1 MGVEDRDYH
10 RDGGGASGAGF
21 IRSCPR
27 CGRSFPAALW
37 RMHAHN
43 PQQAR
48 CGEAGCLERGVGYRP
63 DAPSAEAPGPLCAEH
78 LMRHR
83 RQGHDVRFVDGGV
96 CSVCDGHGQTASH
109 TGEWL
114 RCPQCLGAGYESED
128 VVERRRERARQEEKE
143 ARRREENRRAAE
155 EARRRSEEASRAAE
169 ERRRSEARQ
178 AEEER
183 RRSEARQA
191 EEERRRSEAR
201 RAEEERRR
209 RAEPPPW
216 GGYAGRAAQGQ
227 CPSCGGAGRVATKY
241 HRVLDIPLGA
251 SPEEITQAFRRKA
264 MQHHPDRNK
273 APDATLRMQE
283 VSEARA
289 MLVGSESIRAG
300 AECSLCNGRGAVSFE
315 QPWQGQAQRGRPE
328 REPAGR
334 SAGGGGA
341 YSGSGGGQSGSG
353 GGSSGGSGWGWFW
366 IAAVIGV
373 FAAFVYFSR
382 DAPSPAFSPVASAP
396 TRTPQAV
403 RAFNPTPTATPRPTP
418 TPRPAVAATW
428 TPNPT
433 WTPQPT
439 WTPTPTATPNP
450 TWTPAPTWTPT
461 PAASDGATAVRA
473 PPIQPTAT
481 PTPRP
486 TPRPTATPRP
496 ATGQESLEAVAARVR
511 PSVVHVTAGRSAG
524 SGVIVETDS
533 SGRAI
538 IVTNHHVIEES
549 PNRVRVQVE
558 DSSWH
563 SAVVHGSDAARDLAV
578 LSICCSQDF
587 RAASLSGA
595 RAPQGASVFAMGYPV
610 DVFDSGVASL
620 TDGVVSRVF
629 LDTEGRRWL
638 VQTNAEINPG
648 NSGGPL
654 FAMSGEVVGI
664 NAFIQRET
672 AGGLNI
678 EGYGFAVAS
687 ETVIDVLPTL
697 KAGRTLGGATP
708 TPTPAPWS
716 LWGGSRDGF
725 GPADGAMPHETD
737 GYIETYDANVN
748 LEHFSAAATFV
759 NPSSGGWDYGFLF
772 RWTGQNRFHIV
783 ALTHNGRWVHDRREG
798 SEDSIVVDSGWT
810 NALRTGAGASNEL
823 RLVAIDST
831 GWLFVNDEFVTAL
844 NLEGGAS
851 EGDVAVMTG
860 YHRGSER
867 QGSSTQFRGF
877 AVREPR
883 LVETASGEL
892 AHADDG
898 LIKSQWVASG
908 VGDFIVSATFINPY
922 TADVGSWDYGVAFR
936 DDPNRRNAFDA
947 VAVGSDGS
955 WEHFRRD
962 GANASVHS
970 DSGRARVDL
979 GEKAGNTLWLM
990 AVGGAGVLSVN
1001 REPADALDLSGAPLR
1016 GGVWVGTG
1024 FYEGNEVPGYA
1035 TSYADVEV
1043 WSLD

>member
-1 MGVEDRDYH
+1 MGVEDRDYFRD
-10 RDGGGASGAGF
+10 RDGAG
-21 IRSCPR
+21 R
-27 CGRSFPAALW
+27 
-37 RMHAHN
+37 
-43 PQQAR
+43 
-48 CGEAGCLERGVGYRP
+48 
-63 DAPSAEAPGPLCAEH
+63 
-78 LMRHR
+78 
-83 RQGHDVRFVDGGV
+83 
-96 CSVCDGHGQTASH
+96 
-109 TGEWL
+109 
-114 RCPQCLGAGYESED
+114 ESED
-128 VVERRRERARQEEKE
+128 DLERRRERARQEEKE

-155 EARRRSEEASRAAE
+155 EARRRSEEYRRAAE
-169 ERRRSEARQ
+169 ERSRQ
-178 AEEER
+178 ETY
-183 RRSEARQA
+183 
-191 EEERRRSEAR
+191 
-201 RAEEERRR
+201 
-209 RAEPPPW
+209 PPW
-216 GGYAGRAAQGQ
+216 GGYAGGAAQGQ

-251 SPEEITQAFRRKA
+251 SPDEITQAFRRKA
-264 MQHHPDRNK
+264 MQYHPDRNK

-300 AECSLCNGRGAVSFE
+300 AECSLCNGRGVVAFE
-315 QPWQGQAQRGRPE
+315 QPRQGQAQRPRTE

-334 SAGGGGA
+334 SAGNGGAGNGDGA
-341 YSGSGGGQSGSG
+341 YSGAGGGRSGPG
-353 GGSSGGSGWGWFW
+353 GGSSGRGGWNWFW
-366 IAAVIGV
+366 VAAVIGV

-382 DAPSPAFSPVASAP
+382 ETPPPTFSPAAPAP
-396 TRTPQAV
+396 TRTPQIVHAT
-403 RAFNPTPTATPRPTP
+403 NPTATPRPTP
-418 TPRPAVAATW
+418 IPPSAVEATW

-433 WTPQPT
+433 WTPAPT
-439 WTPTPTATPNP
+439 WTPTPSATPNP

-461 PAASDGATAVRA
+461 PAALDGATAVRA
-473 PPIQPTAT
+473 PPPQPTAT

-533 SGRAI
+533 SGRAT

-558 DSSWH
+558 DNSWH
-563 SAVVHGSDAARDLAV
+563 AATVHGSDATRDLAV

-610 DVFDSGVASL
+610 DVFASGVASL

-697 KAGRTLGGATP
+697 KSGRTLGGATP
-708 TPTPAPWS
+708 TPTLRLQPTPTPWRGPRNS
-716 LWGGSRDGF
+716 F
-725 GPADGAMPHETD
+725 GPVDGAMPHETD
-737 GYIETYDANVN
+737 GYIETYAANVD
-748 LEHFSAAATFV
+748 LEHFSASAAFV

-783 ALTHNGRWVHDRREG
+783 ALTANGRWVHDRREG
-798 SEDSIVVDSGWT
+798 GADSISVDSGRT
-810 NALRTGAGASNEL
+810 SALRTGAGASNEL

-831 GWLFVNDEFVTAL
+831 GWLFVNGEFATTL
-844 NLEGGAS
+844 DLEGGAA

-867 QGSSTQFRGF
+867 SGSATQFRGF

-898 LIKSQWVASG
+898 LIKSQWVTGG

-922 TADVGSWDYGVAFR
+922 SSDVGSWDYGVAFR

-947 VAVGSDGS
+947 VAVGSDGA

-970 DSGRARVDL
+970 DSGRARVNL

-1001 REPADALDLSGAPLR
+1001 SEPADALDLSGAPTR

-1024 FYEGNEVPGYA
+1024 FYEGNEVPGHA
-1035 TSYADVEV
+1035 TSYADLQV